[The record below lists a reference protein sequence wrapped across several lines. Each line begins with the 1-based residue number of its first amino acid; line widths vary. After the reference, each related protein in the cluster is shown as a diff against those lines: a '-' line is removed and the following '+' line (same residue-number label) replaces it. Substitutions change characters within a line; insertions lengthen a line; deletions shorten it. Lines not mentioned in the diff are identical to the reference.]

1 MLPILLRD
9 ACGVL
14 GEDPREGVVMVGDFF
29 GQVIGSVAGQFEGV
43 LITMRAGAGACWGVL
58 EIVASAVVWMA
69 RG

>member
-29 GQVIGSVAGQFEGV
+29 VQVIGSVSGQFG
-43 LITMRAGAGACWGVL
+43 GG
-58 EIVASAVVWMA
+58 
-69 RG
+69 